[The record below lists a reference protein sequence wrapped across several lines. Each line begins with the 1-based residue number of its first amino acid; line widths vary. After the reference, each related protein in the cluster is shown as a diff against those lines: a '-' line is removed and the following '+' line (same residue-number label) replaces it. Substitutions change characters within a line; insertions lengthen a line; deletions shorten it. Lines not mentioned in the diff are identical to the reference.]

1 MPSAPI
7 PRDEAGRQS
16 ELDRYAVVS
25 TPPEM
30 VFDRITRLA
39 SHFFHCPVAL
49 LTFVEGQRQ
58 WFKSCVGLDF
68 VEGPR
73 SESFC
78 SWAILGDDVMVVP
91 DAERDPRFA
100 DNPLVTG
107 PTGIR
112 FYAGAP
118 LISPLGYKL
127 GTICVVD
134 IKPRPQGLAREEC
147 RALADLAGLAMS
159 ALEARLV
166 TQEAEGTR
174 HLLEAT
180 LASMGDGVIVT
191 DAQARIS
198 LINPAAEEITGWRE
212 GEAAGQPLANVFPA
226 ADGLLVTKDG
236 RQVAIE
242 ETATPIFR
250 SGKNVGGVLI
260 FRDVTKRRAAELA
273 LQYSENQYRTAFA
286 NAPIGLVLTEL
297 NGRYL
302 EANAAYRRIS
312 GYDEDELRARSFLS
326 ITHADDLEN
335 SRALFHQLVK
345 GEVESYA
352 IEKRI
357 LNQGGEVRWV
367 RAHAALLRD
376 VRGNSTKVIALVED
390 ITDAKQAAERFRFLA
405 ESIPQMVW
413 TATPDG
419 LVDYVNAQGMR
430 YLGVRTEEAL
440 GGNWVQHLHPEDR
453 AGAVRC
459 WSESLETGIL
469 YETDFRLRRGSDG
482 AWRRH
487 LARAA
492 ALISEGGQIT
502 HWFGT
507 CTDIEQ
513 QHQAVRQIE
522 EDRRRWRELLF
533 QAPAAIAV
541 LRGPEHVMEWVNPVF
556 ERLAGR
562 PAAVLLGETVV
573 AALPELAAQGYVSM
587 LDHVYQTG
595 KPSHGHEAYVRVGAG
610 AEEDLR
616 DLYVHFVCLPTR
628 NTGGEIDGI
637 FAHVTDVTGEVMARK
652 AIEDSE
658 SQFRTLAESIPHLTW
673 MADETGHIFWYNQ
686 RWFDYT
692 GTTLDEMQGWGWD
705 KVHDPEIL
713 PEVVKTWRRALASGE
728 PVEMTFPLRG
738 ADGEFRPFLTRVVPI
753 RDSNDQVVRWFGT
766 NTDITEQRRTE
777 EKLRRINRD
786 LEEFSYVAS
795 HDLQEPLRMV
805 NIYTQL
811 MLKGKDGAKKDLDL
825 YAGYIAEGVKRMD
838 ILIHD
843 LLSFAR
849 SVHGD
854 DELDAGSADVAAA
867 FQDALSVLKSRMEES
882 GAVVRAGALPV
893 TRGDVPQ
900 LSHVFQNILS
910 NALKYRKADRVPEV
924 EVSAVREGSE
934 WIISVR
940 DNGIG
945 FEPKYADR
953 IFGLFKRLHKDEYPG
968 TGLGLAICKRIV
980 ERYGGRIWADSVPGQ
995 GSTFYVS
1002 LPAVD

>member
-7 PRDEAGRQS
+7 PVDESGRQS

-49 LTFVEGQRQ
+49 LSFVEGQRQ
-58 WFKSCVGLDF
+58 WFKSCVGLGF

-78 SWAILGDDVMVVP
+78 SWAILDDDVMVVP
-91 DAERDPRFA
+91 DAAADPRFC
-100 DNPLVTG
+100 DNPLVTKPAG
-107 PTGIR
+107 VR

-127 GTICVVD
+127 GTLCVVD
-134 IKPRPQGLAREEC
+134 VKPRPQGLTREEC
-147 RALADLAGLAMS
+147 GALADMAGLAMS
-159 ALEARLV
+159 ALEARLAA
-166 TQEAEGTR
+166 QEGEETR

-191 DAQARIS
+191 DAQARVS
-198 LINPAAEEITGWRE
+198 LINPAAEQITGWRE
-212 GEAAGQPLANVFPA
+212 EEAAAKPLENVFPA
-226 ADGLLVTKDG
+226 ADGLLMTKDG

-242 ETATPIFR
+242 DTATPIFR
-250 SGKNVGGVLI
+250 NGSKVGGVLI

-302 EANAAYRRIS
+302 ESNEAYRRIS
-312 GYDEDELRARSFLS
+312 GYAEDELRARSFLS

-335 SRALFHQLVK
+335 NRALFHRLVK
-345 GEVESYA
+345 GEVESYV

-357 LNQGGEVRWV
+357 LNKDGEVRWV

-376 VRGNSTKVIALVED
+376 VRGNSSKVIGLVED
-390 ITDAKQAAERFRFLA
+390 ITDAKHAAERFRFLA
-405 ESIPQMVW
+405 DSIPQMVW
-413 TATPDG
+413 TAKPDG
-419 LVDYVNAQGMR
+419 LIDYVNAQGMR
-430 YLGVRTEEAL
+430 YLGISQMEAT
-440 GGNWVQHLHPEDR
+440 GGNWIQQLHPDDR
-453 AGAVRC
+453 AAATQR
-459 WSESLETGIL
+459 WRESLETGTL
-469 YETDFRLRRGSDG
+469 YETEFRLRRSDG

-487 LARAA
+487 LARAV
-492 ALISEGGQIT
+492 ALISERGQIT

-513 QHQAVRQIE
+513 QHQVVKQIE

-541 LRGPEHVMEWVNPVF
+541 LRGREHVLEWVNPVF
-556 ERLAGR
+556 ETMVRR
-562 PAAVLLGETVV
+562 PASLVTGQTVV
-573 AALPELAAQGYVSM
+573 AALPELAAQGYVGM

-595 KPSHGHEAYVRVGAG
+595 QPFHGHESLARVGT
-610 AEEDLR
+610 ENDMR
-616 DLYVHFVCLPTR
+616 DLYVNFICLPTR
-628 NTGGEIDGI
+628 NTAGEIDGI
-637 FAHVTDVTGEVMARK
+637 FAHVTDVTGEVTARK
-652 AIEDSE
+652 AIEDRE

-673 MADETGHIFWYNQ
+673 MADETGHLFWYNQ

-692 GTTLDEMQGWGWD
+692 GTTLDQMQGWGWD

-728 PVEMTFPLRG
+728 PVEMIFPLRG

-753 RDSNDQVVRWFGT
+753 RDSSGRVVRWFGT

-811 MLKGKDGAKKDLDL
+811 MLKGKDGSKEDLDL

-838 ILIHD
+838 VLIHD

-849 SVHGD
+849 SVHA
-854 DELDAGSADVAAA
+854 DELDVGSADLADA
-867 FQDALSVLKSRMEES
+867 FQDALSVLKSRIEETAAEIQT
-882 GAVVRAGALPV
+882 GILPV

-910 NALKYRKADRVPEV
+910 NALKYRKAGVVPRVQV
-924 EVSAVREGSE
+924 AAVREGAE
-934 WIISVR
+934 WIVSIR

-980 ERYGGRIWADSVPGQ
+980 ERYGGRMWADSEPGQ
-995 GSTFYVS
+995 GSTFYLS
-1002 LPAVD
+1002 LPAAD